1 MNTERL
7 RETAQA
13 MVALGRG
20 VLAADES
27 APTIKKRLESIGV
40 ESNEEARRS
49 YRELL
54 LTTPGLADHISGV
67 ILFDETLRQNTTDGT
82 PFVDVLTEQ
91 GILPGIK
98 VDTGAR
104 DLAGFPGEKITEGLD
119 GLRERLAEYRELGAR
134 FAKWRGVITIGKG
147 LPTDY
152 CVDANAHALARYAA
166 LCQEGGVR
174 SHRRARGSHGR

>member
-13 MVALGRG
+13 MVARG
-20 VLAADES
+20 KGILAADES

-40 ESNEEARRS
+40 ESTEEARRS

-67 ILFDETLRQNTTDGT
+67 ILFDETLRQDTTDGT

-104 DLAGFPGEKITEGLD
+104 DLAGFS
-119 GLRERLAEYRELGAR
+119 R
-134 FAKWRGVITIGKG
+134 
-147 LPTDY
+147 
-152 CVDANAHALARYAA
+152 
-166 LCQEGGVR
+166 
-174 SHRRARGSHGR
+174 

>member
-7 RETAQA
+7 RETAQQ
-13 MVALGRG
+13 MVALGKG
-20 VLAADES
+20 ILAADES

-91 GILPGIK
+91 GDP
-98 VDTGAR
+98 
-104 DLAGFPGEKITEGLD
+104 AGD
-119 GLRERLAEYRELGAR
+119 
-134 FAKWRGVITIGKG
+134 
-147 LPTDY
+147 
-152 CVDANAHALARYAA
+152 
-166 LCQEGGVR
+166 QGG
-174 SHRRARGSHGR
+174 HGSTRPRWFSR